1 MGGGTEKQIEA
12 LTEYGKNIGIA
23 YQIKDDLLDWKNE
36 DKLFNLLIKKSN
48 DPRVVFDKMEELLKD
63 FSERAKTGL
72 RKIQENDAKL
82 HLEELI
88 KFTVLRGSA

>member
-1 MGGGTEKQIEA
+1 
-12 LTEYGKNIGIA
+12 
-23 YQIKDDLLDWKNE
+23 
-36 DKLFNLLIKKSN
+36 
-48 DPRVVFDKMEELLKD
+48 MEELLKD